1 MSVASRLIVVLGLV
15 ATLGLLLPW
24 FAWAQ
29 EETPEP
35 ISETVPVEPAVSIVP
50 EPPADDDAAWTTVY
64 LVPTALLIGAGT
76 VLITIVMYFFRVTR
90 ARYRPQE

>member
-1 MSVASRLIVVLGLV
+1 MLVLVIVVAASL
-15 ATLGLLLPW
+15 ALPLA
-24 FAWAQ
+24 AWAQ

-35 ISETVPVEPAVSIVP
+35 EPISETTPEPAVSIAP
-50 EPPADDDAAWTTVY
+50 EPPAEDDSEWTTVY

-76 VLITIVMYFFRVTR
+76 VLITIIMYFFRVTR